1 MKNYKLLIY
10 DDPEKREIISNY
22 LRAIDHPAKAAGSV
36 KEAFEMLR
44 TERFDVILTDQL
56 FAKNTMNRI
65 YREIKRL
72 HPSILIIWIDI
83 DKTQT
88 NVPKK
93 YSSTSMDYF
102 GKIMR
107 ILGNGHDDKY
117 YSSGLSTPSY
127 S

>member
-1 MKNYKLLIY
+1 MKNNKLLIY
-10 DDPEKREIISNY
+10 EDPEKREFIQNY
-22 LRAIDHPAKAAGSV
+22 LTAIDHPSKSAGSV

-44 TERFDVILTDQL
+44 RERFDVILTDQL

-83 DKTQT
+83 DKSQ
-88 NVPKK
+88 
-93 YSSTSMDYF
+93 SSTPNRFSGTSFDYF

-107 ILGNGHDDKY
+107 ILGNGQDDKY
-117 YSSGLSTPSY
+117 YSSGFGRLSY